1 MNFIK
6 KNKLKLK
13 IFNSYITST
22 VSITFILLLLGLF
35 SLLLLNTREISIYA
49 KENIVISVFLKPD
62 IKPAEIQELQKS
74 IENQNYCKETDF
86 ISKERAAEELKATF
100 GDDLIDVL
108 EYNPLPASIN
118 IKLNAKYSNTD
129 SITIIEQKLL
139 QTNFINDFFYQ
150 KSFVHQID
158 KNVKNISMLVSI
170 LSALLF
176 LITVTLINNTVRLLI
191 HSKRFTIKTMQLV
204 GANKSFILK
213 PFLINSIIHAVVTS
227 LISIMILI
235 GIILYFQNKLTDIM
249 HIANI
254 IPVFVI
260 VFFTGNIITIGAT
273 YFSVLKYLNIRTENL
288 Y

>member
-6 KNKLKLK
+6 KNKLKFK

-49 KENIVISVFLKPD
+49 KENIIISVFLKPN

-74 IENQNYCKETDF
+74 IEIKAYCKETDF

-118 IKLNAKYSNTD
+118 IKLNAEYSNTD

-139 QTNFINDFFYQ
+139 QTNFINDFFYH

-158 KNVKNISMLVSI
+158 KNVKNISLLVSI
-170 LSALLF
+170 LSILLL
-176 LITVTLINNTVRLLI
+176 LITITLINNTVRLLI

-204 GANKSFILK
+204 GANKNFILK
-213 PFLINSIIHAVVTS
+213 PFIINSIIHAVITS
-227 LISIMILI
+227 LIAIIILI
-235 GIILYFQNKLTDIM
+235 TIILYFQNKLTDIM
-249 HIANI
+249 HIKNI
-254 IPVFVI
+254 IPVLHMQ
-260 VFFTGNIITIGAT
+260 G
-273 YFSVLKYLNIRTENL
+273 YRY
-288 Y
+288 

>member
-62 IKPAEIQELQKS
+62 IKPTEIQELQKS
-74 IENQNYCKETDF
+74 IEKQDYCKETDF

>member
-6 KNKLKLK
+6 KNKLKFK

-49 KENIVISVFLKPD
+49 KENIIISVFLKPN

-74 IENQNYCKETDF
+74 IEIKAYCKETDF

-118 IKLNAKYSNTD
+118 IKLNAEYSNTD

-139 QTNFINDFFYQ
+139 QTNFINDFFYH

-158 KNVKNISMLVSI
+158 KNVKNISLLVSI
-170 LSALLF
+170 LSILLL
-176 LITVTLINNTVRLLI
+176 LITITLINNTVRLLI

-204 GANKSFILK
+204 GANKNFILK
-213 PFLINSIIHAVVTS
+213 PFIINSIIHAVITS
-227 LISIMILI
+227 LIAIIILI
-235 GIILYFQNKLTDIM
+235 AIILYFQNKLTDIM
-249 HIANI
+249 HIKNI
-254 IPVFVI
+254 IPVFII
-260 VFFTGNIITIGAT
+260 VFFIGNIFTIGAT
-273 YFSVLKYLNIRTENL
+273 YLSVRKYLNTKTEEL